1 MLVFCVPCRCA
12 VSSSSRS
19 IETKTTK
26 RRSVFNSSSSSSSN
40 IRVGSVTR
48 STFRGNLSF
57 GKTRRPTRRAV
68 VPEEYASSAIPPAN
82 EIAGFVVG
90 FLMLCVVVQASKL
103 DAIIAEAQARGLAR
117 KRDEEEEEEGDGG
130 DKKWMSFSALDEKD
144 ATVERVKRGKGNVF
158 ILPPESTS
166 DATKE

>member
-1 MLVFCVPCRCA
+1 MMLVFCVPCRCA

-19 IETKTTK
+19 VETKTK

-40 IRVGSVTR
+40 IRDGSAVR
-48 STFRGNLSF
+48 LCTFRGNLSF
-57 GKTRRPTRRAV
+57 GKTRRPTRAGV

-117 KRDEEEEEEGDGG
+117 KRDEEEGDFG

>member
-1 MLVFCVPCRCA
+1 MMLVFCVPCRCA

-19 IETKTTK
+19 IETKTK
-26 RRSVFNSSSSSSSN
+26 RSVFSSSSSSSN
-40 IRVGSVTR
+40 IKRDGSVTLC
-48 STFRGNLSF
+48 TFRGNLSF
-57 GKTRRPTRRAV
+57 GKTRRPTRRAGV

-117 KRDEEEEEEGDGG
+117 KRDGEEEVGG
-130 DKKWMSFSALDEKD
+130 DQKWMSFSALDEKD

>member
-1 MLVFCVPCRCA
+1 MMLVFCVPCRCA

-19 IETKTTK
+19 VETKTK

-40 IRVGSVTR
+40 IRDGSAVR
-48 STFRGNLSF
+48 LCTFRGNLSF
-57 GKTRRPTRRAV
+57 GKTRRPTRAGV

-117 KRDEEEEEEGDGG
+117 KRDDEEEVGG
-130 DKKWMSFSALDEKD
+130 DQKWMSFSALDEKD

>member
-1 MLVFCVPCRCA
+1 M
-12 VSSSSRS
+12 
-19 IETKTTK
+19 
-26 RRSVFNSSSSSSSN
+26 
-40 IRVGSVTR
+40 
-48 STFRGNLSF
+48 SF
-57 GKTRRPTRRAV
+57 GKTRRPPRRAGV
-68 VPEEYASSAIPPAN
+68 VPEEYYASSAIPPAN

-117 KRDEEEEEEGDGG
+117 KRDEEEDLV
-130 DKKWMSFSALDEKD
+130 DQKWMSFSALDEKD

>member
-1 MLVFCVPCRCA
+1 MMLVFCVPCRCA

-19 IETKTTK
+19 VETKTK

-40 IRVGSVTR
+40 IRDGSAVR
-48 STFRGNLSF
+48 LCTFRGNLSF
-57 GKTRRPTRRAV
+57 GKTRRPTRAGV

-117 KRDEEEEEEGDGG
+117 KRDDDEEVGG
-130 DKKWMSFSALDEKD
+130 DQKWMSFSALDEKD

>member
-1 MLVFCVPCRCA
+1 MMLVCAPCRCA
-12 VSSSSRS
+12 VSSSRS
-19 IETKTTK
+19 IETTTK
-26 RRSVFNSSSSSSSN
+26 RSIFNSSSSSSSN
-40 IRVGSVTR
+40 IKDWSAVTR
-48 STFRGNLSF
+48 YSTRGNLSF
-57 GKTRRPTRRAV
+57 GKTRTTRARV

-90 FLMLCVVVQASKL
+90 FLMLYVVVQASKL

-117 KRDEEEEEEGDGG
+117 KRDEEEDLV
-130 DKKWMSFSALDEKD
+130 DQKWMSFSALDEKD

>member
-1 MLVFCVPCRCA
+1 MMLVFCVPCRCA

-19 IETKTTK
+19 IETTSK
-26 RRSVFNSSSSSSSN
+26 RSIFSSSSSSSN
-40 IRVGSVTR
+40 IKDGSVTLC
-48 STFRGNLSF
+48 TFRGNLSF
-57 GKTRRPTRRAV
+57 GKTRRPTRRAGV

-117 KRDEEEEEEGDGG
+117 KRDDDEEVGG
-130 DKKWMSFSALDEKD
+130 DQKWMSFSALDEKD

>member
-1 MLVFCVPCRCA
+1 MMLVFCVPCRCA

-19 IETKTTK
+19 IETTSK
-26 RRSVFNSSSSSSSN
+26 RSVFNSSSSSSSN
-40 IRVGSVTR
+40 IRDGSAVR
-48 STFRGNLSF
+48 LCTFRGNLSF

-117 KRDEEEEEEGDGG
+117 KRDDDEEVGG
-130 DKKWMSFSALDEKD
+130 DQKWMSFSALDEKD

>member
-1 MLVFCVPCRCA
+1 MMLVCAPCRCA
-12 VSSSSRS
+12 VSSSRS
-19 IETKTTK
+19 IETTTK
-26 RRSVFNSSSSSSSN
+26 RSIFNSSSSSRSSN
-40 IRVGSVTR
+40 IKDWSALTR
-48 STFRGNLSF
+48 YSTRGNLSF
-57 GKTRRPTRRAV
+57 GKTRTTRARV

-90 FLMLCVVVQASKL
+90 FLMLYVVVQASKL

-117 KRDEEEEEEGDGG
+117 KREDDDDEEEGDFG
-130 DKKWMSFSALDEKD
+130 DQKWMSFSALDEKD

>member
-19 IETKTTK
+19 IETTK
-26 RRSVFNSSSSSSSN
+26 RRSVFNSSSSSSN
-40 IRVGSVTR
+40 IRDGSVTLC
-48 STFRGNLSF
+48 TFRGNLSF

-117 KRDEEEEEEGDGG
+117 KRDEEEEEEVGG
-130 DKKWMSFSALDEKD
+130 DKWMSFSALDEKD

-158 ILPPESTS
+158 ILPPESTR

>member
-1 MLVFCVPCRCA
+1 MMMLVCVPCRCA
-12 VSSSSRS
+12 VSSSRS
-19 IETKTTK
+19 IETTTK
-26 RRSVFNSSSSSSSN
+26 RSIFNSSSSSSSN
-40 IRVGSVTR
+40 IKDWSAVTR
-48 STFRGNLSF
+48 YSTRGNLSF
-57 GKTRRPTRRAV
+57 GKTRTTRARV

-90 FLMLCVVVQASKL
+90 FLMLYVVVQASKL

-117 KRDEEEEEEGDGG
+117 KRDEEEDLV
-130 DKKWMSFSALDEKD
+130 DQKWMSFSALDEKD

>member
-1 MLVFCVPCRCA
+1 MMLVFCVPCRCA

-19 IETKTTK
+19 IETKTK
-26 RRSVFNSSSSSSSN
+26 RSVFNSSSSSSN
-40 IRVGSVTR
+40 IRDGSVTR

-117 KRDEEEEEEGDGG
+117 KRDEEEEEEEEG

>member
-1 MLVFCVPCRCA
+1 
-12 VSSSSRS
+12 
-19 IETKTTK
+19 
-26 RRSVFNSSSSSSSN
+26 
-40 IRVGSVTR
+40 
-48 STFRGNLSF
+48 LSF

-117 KRDEEEEEEGDGG
+117 KRDEEEEEEEG

>member
-1 MLVFCVPCRCA
+1 MMLVFCVPCRCA

-19 IETKTTK
+19 IETTSK
-26 RRSVFNSSSSSSSN
+26 RSVFNSSSSSSSN

-57 GKTRRPTRRAV
+57 GKTRRPTRRAGV
-68 VPEEYASSAIPPAN
+68 VPEEYYASSAIPPAN

-117 KRDEEEEEEGDGG
+117 KRDDEEEVGG
-130 DKKWMSFSALDEKD
+130 DQKWMSFSALDEKD

>member
-1 MLVFCVPCRCA
+1 MMLVCAPCRCA
-12 VSSSSRS
+12 VSSSRS
-19 IETKTTK
+19 IETTTK
-26 RRSVFNSSSSSSSN
+26 RSIFNSSSSSSSN
-40 IRVGSVTR
+40 IKDWSAVTR
-48 STFRGNLSF
+48 YSTRGNLSF
-57 GKTRRPTRRAV
+57 GKTRTTRARV

-90 FLMLCVVVQASKL
+90 FLMLYVVVQASKL

-117 KRDEEEEEEGDGG
+117 KRDGEEEVGG
-130 DKKWMSFSALDEKD
+130 DQKWMSFSALDEKD

>member
-1 MLVFCVPCRCA
+1 M
-12 VSSSSRS
+12 
-19 IETKTTK
+19 
-26 RRSVFNSSSSSSSN
+26 
-40 IRVGSVTR
+40 
-48 STFRGNLSF
+48 
-57 GKTRRPTRRAV
+57 
-68 VPEEYASSAIPPAN
+68 
-82 EIAGFVVG
+82 
-90 FLMLCVVVQASKL
+90 VVQASKL

-117 KRDEEEEEEGDGG
+117 KRDEDEEEEGDFG

>member
-12 VSSSSRS
+12 VYSSSRS
-19 IETKTTK
+19 IETTSK
-26 RRSVFNSSSSSSSN
+26 RSIFSSSSSSSSSSSN
-40 IRVGSVTR
+40 IRDGSAVR
-48 STFRGNLSF
+48 LCTFRGNLSF
-57 GKTRRPTRRAV
+57 GKTRRPTRAGV

-117 KRDEEEEEEGDGG
+117 KRDDDEEVGG
-130 DKKWMSFSALDEKD
+130 DQKWMSFSALDEKD

>member
-1 MLVFCVPCRCA
+1 MMLVFCVPCRCA

-19 IETKTTK
+19 IETTSK
-26 RRSVFNSSSSSSSN
+26 RSVFNSSSSSSSN

-57 GKTRRPTRRAV
+57 GKTRRPTRRAGV

-117 KRDEEEEEEGDGG
+117 KRDEEEGDFG